1 MNVIM
6 PIYTVAILVFFIYTI
21 IKILFKNKTNEE
33 EEDEEFLNSEYYKN
47 CVAQGKKVP
56 ISNEK
61 QFQKHSKEKILAQAG
76 VNKNEFNEH
85 SKNIGK
91 KNVTFKESDVVAA
104 ADKEDISKHES
115 DELLH
120 KDVIEEV

>member
-1 MNVIM
+1 MH
-6 PIYTVAILVFFIYTI
+6 
-21 IKILFKNKTNEE
+21 FK
-33 EEDEEFLNSEYYKN
+33 
-47 CVAQGKKVP
+47 GKKAP

-76 VNKNEFNEH
+76 VNQNEFNEH

-91 KNVTFKESDVVAA
+91 KNVTFKESDVVVAA

-120 KDVIEEV
+120 KDVIEEVSNDEPSHHEELEHVQEKEENNPTSTAHSRVSVIPPQEPDPSKKS

>member
-1 MNVIM
+1 MH
-6 PIYTVAILVFFIYTI
+6 
-21 IKILFKNKTNEE
+21 FK
-33 EEDEEFLNSEYYKN
+33 
-47 CVAQGKKVP
+47 GKKAP

-120 KDVIEEV
+120 KDVIEEVSNDEPLHHEELEPAQEKEENNPSSSTAHSRVSVIPPQEPDPSKF